1 MFKILE
7 NFPFLEVAIRH
18 LYWKVPF
25 FNKNINKIVNKQSVI
40 NDKEIDQNRFF
51 RSLSSLGVKLG
62 DTLIVHSSYLELK
75 RFGMSPDQ
83 IIDRLLQLIGSEG
96 TLIMPAIPIFR
107 GQPLLID
114 RFKLENY
121 VKTPIYDVNKSR
133 ICTGALPGALVKRP
147 GSVRSRSPLNSMVIF
162 GRNSA
167 SISDHL
173 TFSNSSLPC
182 GKGSV
187 LANSLQYNPK
197 LLFLGVD
204 EVHSMTMIHV
214 VEDLNPERWPIKS
227 WYWKREFQII
237 DNKYCNKFSL
247 QERRPEWAL
256 FYAERRFSKDLRDS
270 GIISKELVDDLNIS
284 LVDAQELVDFL
295 NSKNAKGYP
304 YWIPFWYRK

>member
-1 MFKILE
+1 VFKILAK
-7 NFPFLEVAIRH
+7 FPFLEVVIRH

-25 FNKNINKIVNKQSVI
+25 FNTNINKIVNKSILI
-40 NDKEIDQNRFF
+40 NDKKIDQNRFL
-51 RSLSSLGVKLG
+51 RSLSSLGIKLG
-62 DTLIVHSSYLELK
+62 DTLIVHSSYSELK

-83 IIDRLLQLIGSEG
+83 IIDSLLQLIGSEG

-107 GQPLLID
+107 NRPLSVD

-121 VKTPIYDVNKSR
+121 VKTPIYDINKSR
-133 ICTGALPGALVKRP
+133 ICTGALPRALVKRP
-147 GSVRSRSPLNSMVIF
+147 GSVRSRSPLNSMVVF

-173 TFSNSSLPC
+173 TFSGSSLPC

-214 VEDLNPERWPIKS
+214 VEDLNPERWPVKN

-237 DNKYCNKFSL
+237 DNKYCNKFYL
-247 QERRPEWAL
+247 QERNPMWAL
-256 FYAERRFSKDLRDS
+256 FYAERRFSKDLIASD
-270 GIISKELVDDLNIS
+270 IIIKEPVEGLNIS
-284 LVDAQELVDFL
+284 LVNGQKLIDFL
-295 NSKNAKGYP
+295 NSKNVKGYP